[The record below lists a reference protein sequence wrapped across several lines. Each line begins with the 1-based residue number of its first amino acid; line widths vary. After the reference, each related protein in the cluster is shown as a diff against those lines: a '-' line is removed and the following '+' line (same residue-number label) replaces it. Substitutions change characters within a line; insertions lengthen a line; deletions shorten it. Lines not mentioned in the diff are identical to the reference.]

1 MVKKFNI
8 TKFMYY
14 SDKYNF
20 IPLGI
25 VNKKLC
31 GCGLSS
37 YALENSDPVVL
48 VVPTVS
54 MIKNKV
60 AQYPN
65 SRRDE
70 TILGVYAGIT
80 AKDISEY
87 LSETIVPKI
96 MVTYDSFSRVS
107 NLIDNNYHIVID
119 EFSDLLDAYS
129 YRNKA
134 INSLL
139 TTVTTF
145 PKVSYISATPI
156 DNEFL
161 PTILKQLPYTEL
173 QWDNVTPV
181 LVEPHQTS
189 RPLYSALC
197 IIDKFRTGTMEIIN
211 NHKPEA
217 AYFYVNSVTMIKEI
231 LDKSEM
237 LSSECRIIC
246 SNSPENKKK
255 LGDYSISTSLDTE
268 KMFNFITSC
277 SFKGIDIYSDYG
289 IAFVISNNRNKHTLI
304 SIDTDIYQVAGRIR
318 TESNPFRNIIFHIFN
333 ENPLLITREEFDELV
348 EAKTKTTNDWL
359 SLYTTGTEDQKKAVS
374 KSLPEDSYLAKDEEG
389 TVYFDEL
396 LVLLEKRI
404 FKDVIEIYKSGLSV
418 NNFYENSNRFELVTN
433 KSLKFNFMVTKDVKK
448 IIKAYCNNEIELEAA
463 CKLCSLIEES
473 KDVLTKKDY
482 KRLCYQPSKIRNELN
497 NLKSE
502 VVISSEI
509 KKQFTT
515 GFYSS
520 KDIKVILS
528 RLYTDLGINKKAKS
542 TDIETVFNIKPIR
555 KNVAN
560 KTVVGYQIT

>member
-1 MVKKFNI
+1 
-8 TKFMYY
+8 MYY
-14 SDKYNF
+14 SNKYNS

-25 VNKKLC
+25 VDKKIT

-37 YALENSDPVVL
+37 YALENSDPLVL
-48 VVPTVS
+48 VVPTVA

-70 TILGVYAGIT
+70 DILGVYAGVSI
-80 AKDISEY
+80 KDISDY
-87 LSETIVPKI
+87 LKEVDVPKI

-107 NLIDNNYHIVID
+107 DLVDSSFHIVID

-139 TTVTTF
+139 TSLTSF
-145 PKVSYISATPI
+145 NKVSYISATPI
-156 DNEFL
+156 DEEFL
-161 PTILKQLPYTEL
+161 PTILKSQPYTEL
-173 QWDNVTPV
+173 EWDNITPV

-189 RPLYSALC
+189 RPLYAALC
-197 IIDKFRTGTMEIIN
+197 IIEKFRTGTIEVIN
-211 NHKPEA
+211 EHKPEA
-217 AYFYVNSVTMIKEI
+217 AYFYVNSVTMIREI

-255 LGDYSISTSLDTE
+255 LGDYDISTSLDPE

-277 SFKGIDIYSDYG
+277 AFKGIDIYSDYG
-289 IAFVISNNRNKHTLI
+289 LAFVVSNNRNKHTLI

-333 ENPLLITREEFDELV
+333 ENPLLMTKEEFELSV
-348 EAKTKTTNDWL
+348 ETKMDTTNDWL
-359 SLYTTGTEDQKKAVS
+359 SLYNKGTENEKKAAG
-374 KSLPEDSYLAKDEEG
+374 KKFTDESYLAVDDSG

-396 LVLLEKRI
+396 LLLRERRV
-404 FKDVIEIYKSGLSV
+404 FKDVVEVYKSGLSV
-418 NNFYENSNRFELVTN
+418 NNFYEESKRFELATK
-433 KSLKFNFMVTKDVKK
+433 KSIKLNFMVTKDAKK
-448 IIKAYCNNEIELEAA
+448 IIKAYCEDEIDLESASR
-463 CKLCSLIEES
+463 LCSLIKES
-473 KDVLTKKDY
+473 REYLTKEDY

-502 VVISSEI
+502 DIIVSEMQ
-509 KKQFTT
+509 KKFSP
-515 GFYSS
+515 GFHSS
-520 KDIKVILS
+520 KDIKVLLS
-528 RLYTDLGINKKAKS
+528 IMYKDLGINKKAKS
-542 TDIETVFNIKPIR
+542 TDIEKAFEVSPIKKRI
-555 KNVAN
+555 KDKVIL
-560 KTVVGYQIT
+560 GYEL